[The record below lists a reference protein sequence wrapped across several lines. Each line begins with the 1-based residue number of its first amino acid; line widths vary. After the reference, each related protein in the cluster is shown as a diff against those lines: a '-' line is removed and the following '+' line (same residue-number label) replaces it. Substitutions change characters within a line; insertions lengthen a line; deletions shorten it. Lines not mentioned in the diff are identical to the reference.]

1 MVSRSA
7 AMSLEERVREQG
19 EKVRRLKAEKAPKEQ
34 VRLAEDPSHT
44 SLMIF
49 FRVKSKERGSTMRWD
64 STTTPSKVFPTPSLQ
79 SRI

>member
-34 VRLAEDPSHT
+34 VRLAEQCDG
-44 SLMIF
+44 
-49 FRVKSKERGSTMRWD
+49 KELFVPNICHGGG
-64 STTTPSKVFPTPSLQ
+64 V
-79 SRI
+79 